1 MQPTS
6 AFDFS
11 IFARFLGPFD
21 FLLNPNF
28 WVGLYGGARWVGII
42 LILALLGFFIY
53 LLFQVWPFRM
63 RWRVRAG
70 FQAYRAPRQRYALED
85 TQKAMTQKK
94 WAEIVRRVE
103 GGAAGFSLAIIE
115 ADVLLEHTLGRIGI
129 VGKNIAERL
138 RSLAP
143 DEISNINDV
152 WEAHALRNRIAHEPG
167 FVPAQDEVT
176 RALAAYKKALQELDA
191 L

>member
-1 MQPTS
+1 MQPFP

-11 IFARFLGPFD
+11 YLGQFLGPFD
-21 FLLNPNF
+21 FLLKSDF
-28 WVGLYGGARWVGII
+28 WVGLYVGLRWVGIG
-42 LILALLGFFIY
+42 LILLLLVSFVY
-53 LLFQVWPFRM
+53 LVFQVWPFRM

-85 TQKAMTQKK
+85 TQKIMTRKK
-94 WAEIVRRVE
+94 WGEVIRRVE
-103 GGAAGFSLAIIE
+103 MGTAGFALAVIE

-129 VGKNIAERL
+129 AGKNIAERL

-143 DEISNINDV
+143 DEVSDINAV

-167 FVPAQDEVT
+167 FEPTREEVT
-176 RALAAYKKALQELDA
+176 RALAAYKKALEELDA